1 MFIFKNPNTCKSL
14 VGDCVVRA
22 ISIAEGTRWWNTY
35 LDLCTKGYEMCDMP
49 SSNEVWGEYLK
60 DIGYHRYILPMA
72 CDTCYSVE
80 QFCKDYPTGLYILA
94 TGTHVITVIDG
105 DHYDTWNSKDET
117 PIYYWQKEV

>member
-1 MFIFKNPNTCKSL
+1 MFIFSNPNPCKTL

-22 ISIAEGTRWWNTY
+22 ISLAEGTMWDVVY
-35 LDLCTKGYEMCDMP
+35 LDLCAKGLDMCDMP
-49 SSNEVWGEYLK
+49 SSNDVWGEYLSEK
-60 DIGYHRYILPMA
+60 GYRRYILPMA
-72 CDTCYSVE
+72 CATCYSVE
-80 QFCKDYPTGLYILA
+80 QFCKEHPVGLYILA